1 MHRLVLAAL
10 FGLLATAASAQSCRE
25 IKFARGASSGEV
37 TGIVSDTKTDCYTFG
52 TGAGQ
57 AVRLQTLGNLNICLT
72 MSNIDCTGDIA
83 FTSRKGTYQV
93 NVSQYNR
100 GSFGGYTL
108 KVAAA
113 PAE

>member
-57 AVRLQTLGNLNICLT
+57 AVRLQSLGNLNICLT

-93 NVSQYNR
+93 NVMPLFRS
-100 GSFGGYTL
+100 GGDAYRLRLTIR
-108 KVAAA
+108 
-113 PAE
+113 